1 MAPTRKKCVR
11 SNKNRCVLSEKENET
26 SSSCKLFNLT
36 QRCRALG
43 VSSSFVAY
51 EGYKL
56 KKTAHTFL
64 QKKIGRVELPKLI
77 ELAKRDPDYQFNLV
91 HILEGNLPDKKRAL
105 ELEVLELAS
114 NNERD
119 MYDSDIITLK
129 SIKNVLKTNDG
140 FGFLL

>member
-26 SSSCKLFNLT
+26 SSSCKLFNRT

-43 VSSSFVAY
+43 VPSSFVMY
-51 EGYKL
+51 QGYKL

-64 QKKIGRVELPKLI
+64 QKKISTVKLSKLI
-77 ELAKRDPDYQFNLV
+77 ELAKRDPDYEFNLV
-91 HILEGNLPDKKRAL
+91 HILEGNRPDKKRAL

-114 NNERD
+114 NNARD
-119 MYDSDIITLK
+119 TYDSDIITLK
-129 SIKNVLKTNDG
+129 SIKNVLKMNDG